1 MKFKGTAALAVLF
14 VGIVLYYF
22 LVDIPSEK
30 RKKDKKDRAEKI
42 VLFNSKNVETIS
54 FAKKENTITLKRI
67 NADQWLMTKPVE
79 AKADSSAIS
88 NFLSFLGNLN
98 FSRVVEDPPKNSSD
112 FGLDTPS
119 LKVLLS
125 MDGGETKGIQ
135 VGDDHPMGNKIYL
148 STLDSKRVLIADIS
162 RNRLDQKTYDLRD
175 KTILNFESSQVEKIE
190 FIRNEKILRLKKNK
204 ESWQLSEGDVSA
216 KGNKNEITNLL
227 NSLRTAKV
235 KQFVIEQPRTLDL
248 YGLKKPQL
256 TLKLTTSAS
265 NDPLVLIVGEK
276 TEEGAYAK
284 TLSKENIFIVRQSL
298 FDTLN
303 NRELVDFLDKSLVD
317 FKDSDVTKVTLSMD
331 KNLAELIR
339 DKDHPDK
346 WSMIKPENMKAN
358 TATINSLLFDLKNT
372 RILEF
377 AKTQTKSSKI
387 LNLKEPE
394 KEITLTYKNGKTW
407 TLKVSSQASKI
418 DHYYAKRSGEETVFT
433 LQKSS
438 IESIF
443 RSLYDLKDR
452 AILELDDD
460 VIKQIQIEDTKQTF
474 ILKKAAKKWVL
485 ALPKSENSIQNFV
498 GKDILWTLNSLE
510 FESILA
516 KDPGS
521 MFTGLSNTLISLKLS
536 DEGGSILTHVLI
548 GNPVTTSTK
557 THYLKLAKS
566 STIYTIKKRSLD
578 KILDNLQ
585 KIREKL

>member
-521 MFTGLSNTLISLKLS
+521 MFTGLSNPLISLKLS